1 MCIIFMDVQYVYDTL
16 SILILKSEYS
26 DYIIFCLL
34 KYKTFS
40 IFELFIRLNRANLS
54 KKLR

>member
-1 MCIIFMDVQYVYDTL
+1 MHVQYVYV
-16 SILILKSEYS
+16 
-26 DYIIFCLL
+26 YITDFDFEIGIFGLCHFLFCLL

-40 IFELFIRLNRANLS
+40 IYELFIRLNRANLS

>member
-1 MCIIFMDVQYVYDTL
+1 MCIIFMDVQYVYDIL